1 MTRYLVFGA
10 LSAAALAAAAC
21 APPPGADPCEA
32 ANREV
37 NLFSLWG
44 NTATGVYDACLEDL
58 RGELARAQLRVRVL
72 QGEATRLDAE
82 AASLEG
88 ERAEAA
94 RRLAAANRRHSEV
107 LARLDAAREG
117 QNVDRARLNEVL
129 AREDNLARELEALNR
144 EGAASA
150 EEADRLSRE
159 QDDLMQRI
167 DAMLG
172 MG

>member
-1 MTRYLVFGA
+1 MIRFLAIGA
-10 LSAAALAAAAC
+10 LSAAALATASC
-21 APPPGADPCEA
+21 APPPGADPCDA

-37 NLFSLWG
+37 NLFTLWG
-44 NTATGVYDACLEDL
+44 NTATGIYDACLEDL
-58 RGELARAQLRVRVL
+58 QDELARAQLRVRVM
-72 QGEATRLDAE
+72 QGEAARLEAE
-82 AASLEG
+82 AAGLEG

-94 RRLAAANRRHSEV
+94 RRLAAANRRHVEV
-107 LARLDAAREG
+107 LARLEAAREG
-117 QNVDRARLNEVL
+117 QNVDRTRLDEVL
-129 AREDNLARELEALNR
+129 AREDQLAQELEALNR
-144 EGAASA
+144 EGVASA